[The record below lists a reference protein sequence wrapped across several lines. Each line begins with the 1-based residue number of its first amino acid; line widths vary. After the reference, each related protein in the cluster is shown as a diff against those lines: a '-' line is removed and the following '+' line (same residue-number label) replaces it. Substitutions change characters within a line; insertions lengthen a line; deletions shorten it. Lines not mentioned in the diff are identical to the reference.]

1 MLQGTHTVTLISFR
15 TGPMSTKAKLTLASS
30 VAFCI
35 ASVTGVHYIQNS
47 EKEVSSNTTKMRNSF
62 FYRI

>member
-1 MLQGTHTVTLISFR
+1 
-15 TGPMSTKAKLTLASS
+15 MSTKAKLTLASS

-35 ASVTGVHYIQNS
+35 ASVTGVHYIQSS